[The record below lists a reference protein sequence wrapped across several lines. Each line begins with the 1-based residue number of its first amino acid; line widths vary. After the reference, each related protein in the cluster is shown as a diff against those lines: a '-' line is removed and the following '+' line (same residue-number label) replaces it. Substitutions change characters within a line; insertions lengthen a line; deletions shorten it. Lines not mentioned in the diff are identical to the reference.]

1 MTEIFRSAYLETDAS
16 VDTHRAESG
25 RNRPLYPAGAG
36 IILRDITL
44 RPLLHKSVHLGLVRG
59 PFHAEFLALVR
70 GLEEAAGLGVQGVW
84 ATSDNLPL
92 VRLLREGGGRV
103 KPEVL
108 AIQVEFERVRSR
120 FRFVTLR
127 WSPGAHRRLKFG
139 GPSAD
144 RLARAALGLPERK

>member
-1 MTEIFRSAYLETDAS
+1 MTGIFRSAYLETDAS

-25 RNRPLYPAGAG
+25 QDRPLYRAGAG

-44 RPLLHKSVHLGLVRG
+44 RPLLHKSVPLGLVRG

-70 GLEEAAGLGVQGVW
+70 GLEEAAELGLEGVW

-92 VRLLREGGGRV
+92 VSLVREGGGKL

-108 AIQVEFERVRSR
+108 AIQGEFERVRSR

-127 WSPGAHRRLKFG
+127 WSPGTHRRLKFG

-144 RLARAALGLPERK
+144 SLARVALGLGKRN

>member
-1 MTEIFRSAYLETDAS
+1 LTGIFRSAYLETDAS
-16 VDTHRAESG
+16 VDTRRVERG
-25 RNRPLYPAGAG
+25 QDRPLYPAGAG

-44 RPLLHKSVHLGLVRG
+44 RPLLHKSMPLGLVRG

-70 GLEEAAGLGVQGVW
+70 GLEEAAELGVQGVW
-84 ATSDNLPL
+84 VTSDNLPL
-92 VRLLREGGGRV
+92 VSIVRDGGGKL

-108 AIQVEFERVRSR
+108 AIQVEFEMVRSR

-127 WSPGAHRRLKFG
+127 WSPGAHRGLKFG

-144 RLARAALGLPERK
+144 RLARAALGLPKRR